1 MTGALPVLR
10 GKKHLYLWR
19 QRSTKRNPSFPQF
32 IILSLYLFVLSH
44 FLKTFHSSS
53 NLVLKCSGLTVSL
66 SLHFLMKA
74 LMTLIKV
81 LIKLGLNKC
90 VPFSVVNL
98 SFLSPVFRAPVR
110 EPGRIKGERIFPP
123 LQLETVTKRLSFST
137 YLEKYWLN

>member
-66 SLHFLMKA
+66 SLHFFSCH
-74 LMTLIKV
+74 V
-81 LIKLGLNKC
+81 KLRLNKFIN
-90 VPFSVVNL
+90 FSHINL
-98 SFLSPVFRAPVR
+98 SLSVFQVQPDILRGLR
-110 EPGRIKGERIFPP
+110 SFP
-123 LQLETVTKRLSFST
+123 LLHLLLWLFNSLTSSFSELLVNNFPISVNT
-137 YLEKYWLN
+137 PIIT